1 MDKIIRFCEDFMLSI
16 YINRL
21 EQFFSWSEVLVF
33 HVCICDLWNSEAG
46 YLCLESDNVLDLSQS
61 SC

>member
-1 MDKIIRFCEDFMLSI
+1 MLSI

-21 EQFFSWSEVLVF
+21 KQFFSWSEVLVF
-33 HVCICDLWNSEAG
+33 HVCVCDLWNSEAG